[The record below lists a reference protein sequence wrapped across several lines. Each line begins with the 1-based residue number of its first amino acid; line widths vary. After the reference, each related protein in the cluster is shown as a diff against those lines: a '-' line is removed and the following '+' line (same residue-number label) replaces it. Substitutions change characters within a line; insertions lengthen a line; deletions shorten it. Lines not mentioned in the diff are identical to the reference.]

1 MTEEER
7 DLVDRMAM
15 FIKYHDIKSL
25 MQLVMKAIESAGD
38 KRNDT

>member
-7 DLVDRMAM
+7 DLVDRMAT

>member
-7 DLVDRMAM
+7 DLVDRMAT
-15 FIKYHDIKSL
+15 FIKYYDIKSL

-38 KRNDT
+38 KKNDT